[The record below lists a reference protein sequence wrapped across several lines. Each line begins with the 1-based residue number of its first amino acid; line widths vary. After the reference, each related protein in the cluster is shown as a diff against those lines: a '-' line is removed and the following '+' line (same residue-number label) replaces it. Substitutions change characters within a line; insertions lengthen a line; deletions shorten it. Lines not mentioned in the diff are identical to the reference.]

1 MVENKPDTSS
11 DVTILRRMST
21 EDVPSLCQLEQQIFP
36 DPWPEKA
43 FAEQLQGEEW
53 GGFVAENSGIVTGY
67 ACYYLTPPEAHL
79 TNIAVDPE
87 WRRKSIA
94 KRLLECVFETVRQAS
109 CEFLLLEVRASN
121 DSAVAFYERHGFKEL
136 YRRKNYYRR
145 PSEDAIVMVKYTD
158 LSE

>member
-1 MVENKPDTSS
+1 MGENKPDTSS
-11 DVTILRRMST
+11 EITITRRMSA
-21 EDVPSLCQLEQQIFP
+21 EDIPRLCQLEQQIFP
-36 DPWPEKA
+36 DPWPEQA
-43 FAEQLQGEEW
+43 FVEQLQGDEW

-67 ACYYLTPPEAHL
+67 ACYYLAPPEAHL

-94 KRLLECVFETVRQAS
+94 KRLLECVFETVQLAS
-109 CEFLLLEVRASN
+109 CEFLLLEVRSSN
-121 DSAVAFYERHGFKEL
+121 DGAVAFYERHGFKEL

-145 PSEDAIVMVKYTD
+145 PNEDAKVMVKYTD